1 MKKKNVVVTIGLIVI
16 LTVISGISFTSA
28 YFQDKDKIKNN
39 FTTAIIET
47 EIEEKFEPD
56 VENPK
61 RFIKEVKIRN
71 SARTES
77 LIRVSINE
85 IWRDENNPE
94 WVGEVNSSL
103 VTLNYDKNLDSNWI
117 YGNDGYYYYR
127 KKLAPDES
135 TELLL
140 ESVVFNEIEDDSEY
154 IDKIYE
160 IDIKSEAV
168 QANRFI
174 DEDNNEIYSYEKVWL
189 NITDENVI
197 RVLKNIINGD
207 SIIIGDGE

>member
-154 IDKIYE
+154 IDKTYE